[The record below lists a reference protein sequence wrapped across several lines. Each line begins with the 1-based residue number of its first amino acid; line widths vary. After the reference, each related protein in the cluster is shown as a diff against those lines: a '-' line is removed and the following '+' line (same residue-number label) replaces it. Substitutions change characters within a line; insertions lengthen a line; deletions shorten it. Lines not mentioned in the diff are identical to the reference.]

1 MGENSGQIG
10 TKEISKKYPV
20 KSSSGVDADDYH
32 KDREIFLEPEDCS
45 KVSAKV
51 KETLL

>member
-1 MGENSGQIG
+1 MADSFGQKG
-10 TKEISKKYPV
+10 ISKKYPV

-32 KDREIFLEPEDCS
+32 EGRKIFLEPEECS

-51 KETLL
+51 KETL